1 MNEPTPEKIEQF
13 LKLGRAILG
22 IQDTWKINVQM
33 ENRPGYADSIAITTS
48 NPRYMVSTIEF
59 SPDVLTEEIQTRAI
73 HILHELIH
81 VSAAEVHH
89 ICCEILDL
97 LPEEKRKIYSDFY
110 TDANERLT
118 EKSARALINFL
129 AANTEIINA
138 LNDPTKSDQ

>member
-1 MNEPTPEKIEQF
+1 MNEPAPKEIEQV
-13 LKLGRAILG
+13 LKLDCAILG
-22 IQDTWKINVQM
+22 IPDTWKINVLM
-33 ENRPGYADSIAITTS
+33 ENRPGYADNIAITTS

-59 SPDVLTEEIQTRAI
+59 SPDVLSEDINLRAI
-73 HILHELIH
+73 HIIHELIH

-89 ICCEILDL
+89 IWCDVLDL

-129 AANTEIINA
+129 ASNTEIINA
-138 LNDPTKSDQ
+138 LNDPTNSN